1 MEGYPI
7 LESSESYF
15 RQGTGT
21 ILAEARY
28 KFPIYNDYR
37 KRFWLFTTRNFNFSP
52 FMQMGSAWANHPL
65 PVLKHRENWLRSYGI
80 NWRLENSLFYTV
92 PFNIDFG
99 VARGLD
105 NPKSTRFKVGVG
117 VM

>member
-1 MEGYPI
+1 M
-7 LESSESYF
+7 
-15 RQGTGT
+15 
-21 ILAEARY
+21 
-28 KFPIYNDYR
+28 
-37 KRFWLFTTRNFNFSP
+37 
-52 FMQMGSAWANHPL
+52 
-65 PVLKHRENWLRSYGI
+65 LKHRENWLRSYGI

-105 NPKSTRFKVGVG
+105 NPKGTRVKVGVG